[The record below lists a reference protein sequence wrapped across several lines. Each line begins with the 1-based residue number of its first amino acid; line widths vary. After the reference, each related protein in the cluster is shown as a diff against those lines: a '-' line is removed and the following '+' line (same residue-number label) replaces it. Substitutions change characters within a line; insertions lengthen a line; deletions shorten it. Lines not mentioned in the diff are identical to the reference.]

1 MDADVSISAQG
12 SATIVFSK
20 DLESTKE
27 FSTNTL
33 CRAIMFMTVLDDMEY
48 VQRHVRYKHNPWTE
62 LYLLTMWPSLL
73 TSDVTW
79 TVLIQNKV
87 THVNFKFT
95 NRSTCTCFKFQ
106 PCKFLWIGGDVF
118 GNVCDKLSD
127 EEWGKMYSYFSS
139 LVCLVHFCHWL
150 LDRFSL

>member
-1 MDADVSISAQG
+1 MYRLVHRDLHL
-12 SATIVFSK
+12 SATMVFSK

-62 LYLLTMWPSLL
+62 LYLLTMWPKLLNCSYKRFDSTSSLL

-87 THVNFKFT
+87 TRINFKFT
-95 NRSTCTCFKFQ
+95 NRSSDREMHHYHGTSTCTCFKFQ
-106 PCKFLWIGGDVF
+106 PCKFLWIGGDAF
-118 GNVCDKLSD
+118 
-127 EEWGKMYSYFSS
+127 
-139 LVCLVHFCHWL
+139 
-150 LDRFSL
+150 